1 MMDYLLPMQSAANG
15 RKTQQETALDINTL
29 KAAVALIETLGGAQP
44 TEKPAEVIGAL
55 GRKVIVRSRD
65 AGVIYGEYAGNSGDT
80 IHLTNARQM
89 WKWFA
94 AKGIS
99 LIDVATYGVR
109 KSDCK
114 FSPASATVT
123 VFSACALIDVTADA
137 AASIEAV

>member
-1 MMDYLLPMQSAANG
+1 MDLNQ
-15 RKTQQETALDINTL
+15 L
-29 KAAVALIETLGGAQP
+29 KSAVALLEALQTPTPQP
-44 TEKPAEVIGAL
+44 VV

-65 AGVIYGEYAGNSGDT
+65 AGVIYGEYAGNDGSTVHIKNGV
-80 IHLTNARQM
+80 QM

-99 LIDVATYGVR
+99 LIDVATYGVK

-114 FSPASATVT
+114 FSTATATVT
-123 VFSACALIDVTADA
+123 VFNACALIDVTADA

>member
-1 MMDYLLPMQSAANG
+1 MDLNQ
-15 RKTQQETALDINTL
+15 L
-29 KAAVALIETLGGAQP
+29 KSAVALLEALQTPAPQP
-44 TEKPAEVIGAL
+44 AT

-65 AGVIYGEYAGNSGDT
+65 AGVLYGEYAGNDGST
-80 IHLTNARQM
+80 VHLRNAVQM

-109 KSDCK
+109 KADCK
-114 FSPASATVT
+114 FSTATATVT
-123 VFSACALIDVTADA
+123 VFNACALIDVTADA

>member
-1 MMDYLLPMQSAANG
+1 MTIKGENMNLP
-15 RKTQQETALDINTL
+15 TL
-29 KAAVALIETLGGAQP
+29 KAAVALLEQIDGGKTTAAAQN
-44 TEKPAEVIGAL
+44 IGQI

-65 AGVIYGEYAGNSGDT
+65 AGVIYGTYAGNDGDT
-80 IHLTNARQM
+80 VHLTNARQM

-99 LIDVATYGVR
+99 LIDVATYGVK

-123 VFSACALIDVTADA
+123 VFSACALIDVTAEA